1 MSDSVIIT
9 KTEFYK
15 VKPNTPITLSVT
27 IGDAQVGGTAVT
39 WKGGLVGSGGEV
51 SNLPIGGSGQDLRN
65 TILDCTT
72 TVMDV
77 NPDTNS
83 TDVTYTLKG
92 GQADQQFPY
101 SAEVSV
107 AGGRA
112 IYAVTFRLS

>member
-1 MSDSVIIT
+1 MSDAVFIT

-15 VKPNTPITLSVT
+15 VKPKTPITLSVT

-39 WKGGLVGSGGEV
+39 WKGALVGSGAGVTDLEIGKSGE
-51 SNLPIGGSGQDLRN
+51 DLRD

-72 TVMDV
+72 TVKDV
-77 NPDTNS
+77 NPDTNN

-92 GQADQQFPY
+92 GQADQDFPY
-101 SAEVSV
+101 SAQVSV